1 MKKPTS
7 QQVLK
12 FFKEYFFVTLAGIL
26 NAVSMFTFLNPATLI
41 AGGFSGLSASVSHV
55 LVAVVPSLGPDNFDS
70 IMSIA
75 YFVFNVPLLI
85 CALIFL
91 RGDFTF
97 KTIWATIVSTVALGF
112 LPQRFKFH
120 DAANSRLICVIF
132 GGSLIGISMYMA
144 YIYNGSNGGTEIIA
158 RMVSKFRPEVE
169 LSKILLMCN
178 FCITLSGSIVVMIVV
193 PNQHIDVALYSLLY
207 ILIGGNVLGM
217 FKRGFNHPQK
227 VLVITT
233 KYEEIGADIS
243 NYFKRG
249 FTWMDVENSY
259 DGQIR
264 KMIVVVVQYRQL
276 FALKR
281 IIRQNDPN
289 AFTIIKDVNDVFS
302 RPTFNRSYK
311 TK

>member
-41 AGGFSGLSASVSHV
+41 PGGFSGLSASVSHV
-55 LVAVVPSLGPDNFDS
+55 LVAVVPSIGPDSFDS

-97 KTIWATIVSTVALGF
+97 KTIWATIVSTLVLGF
-112 LPQRFKFH
+112 LPPYLKFP
-120 DAANSRLICVIF
+120 DAQNSRIICVIF
-132 GGSLIGISMYMA
+132 GGILIGVSMYMA
-144 YIYNGSNGGTEIIA
+144 YANNGSNGGTEVIA
-158 RMVSKFRPEVE
+158 RIVSKFRPEVD
-169 LSKILLMCN
+169 LSKILLICN

-193 PNQHIDVALYSLLY
+193 ANQHIDVALYSLLY

-217 FKRGFNHPQK
+217 LKRGFNHPQK

-281 IIRQNDPN
+281 IIRKNDPH